1 MGPWWPAHVILF
13 WGVSV
18 RLKVR
23 YVTLLNSTAPPIP
36 IPTHSIC
43 TIAPHINRI
52 KNGRMGNRMSFRPS
66 PHVEFSVTPIDDMEL
81 VVPLEIP
88 DSLPHESLE
97 ASNWKTLRSFVP
109 LLKVLPALSMQQNE
123 YVGFKFLTLI
133 TLRLSSNL

>member
-1 MGPWWPAHVILF
+1 MGPWWPLVANIVLGGISHSAL
-13 WGVSV
+13 
-18 RLKVR
+18 RHAPKLH
-23 YVTLLNSTAPPIP
+23 STPIP